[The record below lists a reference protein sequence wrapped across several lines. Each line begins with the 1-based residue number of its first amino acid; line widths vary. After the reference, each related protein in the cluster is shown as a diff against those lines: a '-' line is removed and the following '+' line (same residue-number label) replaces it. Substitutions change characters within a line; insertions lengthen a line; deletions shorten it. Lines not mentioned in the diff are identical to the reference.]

1 MNDLSFL
8 AAGHDPWV
16 VLASVAVAILASYV
30 TLDLSLKVRT
40 PEGGVNRMWWIAG
53 SLVMGTGIWSM
64 HFVGMLALSLPMEIG
79 FTTLLTFI
87 SWLAAVGASVIALG
101 VASGGRYSR
110 RSVALASVAMG
121 AGICAMHYVGMAALD
136 MQPGIVWDWRLVA
149 ASAAIAV
156 AASAAALRI
165 FRLLQRVEA
174 RRRFALQVLAATLMG
189 AAICGMHYTGMAAA
203 SFPAASVCLS
213 ADALG
218 GRSLGAAIAVA
229 TGVLLLGTLLASIL
243 EARLQRVARLL
254 SQSLQE
260 SNARLQSAND
270 ELLQRALSDPLT
282 GLPNRKLFED
292 RLRQAV
298 LRLERVNQKAVVE
311 QLAVMF
317 VDLDGFKPVNDSFG
331 HGAGDQILIAT
342 AQRLIT
348 EARPGDTVARVG
360 GDEFL
365 LLLEGL
371 DAIEDCVQVANR
383 ILRAFAQPFAL
394 ADRQLRISCSIGIA
408 MHALRGDPEKL
419 VAHADAAMYAAK
431 RTGGSSLAFFE
442 PHMAID
448 TADHLQLQSDLRQAL
463 EDNQFEL
470 YYQPKIHG
478 RRHRMSGLE
487 ALVRW
492 NHPRL
497 GIVGPDTF
505 IPLAERFGLIVRLG
519 HWVINEACRQVAAW
533 STEGRHMRVAVNL
546 SVHQLRETSLVDSV
560 EEALRRYGLLGSQL
574 ICEITESVAIQ
585 EREVTTRT
593 FEGLARIGV
602 HLSIDDFGTGYSS
615 LSQLRDL
622 PARQLKIDR
631 SFVKDIESK
640 EDARAVVEAVIKLAH
655 ALRLTVVA
663 EGVETQGQRD
673 VLLGLGCDE
682 LQGFF
687 YARPMRANAVLGWS
701 LDEAAGLAPA
711 A

>member
-1 MNDLSFL
+1 MNDVSYL
-8 AAGHDPWV
+8 ASEHDPWI

-30 TLDLSLKVRT
+30 TLDLSLKVRK
-40 PEGGVNRMWWIAG
+40 PEGGVSKMWWLAG
-53 SLVMGTGIWSM
+53 SLVMGTAIWSM
-64 HFVGMLALSLPMEIG
+64 HFVGMLAFSLPIQLG
-79 FTTLLTFI
+79 FSHLLTFA
-87 SWLAAVGASVIALG
+87 SWLAAVAASVVALG
-101 VASGGRYSR
+101 VASAGRYGLG
-110 RSVALASVAMG
+110 SVAGASVAMG
-121 AGICAMHYVGMAALD
+121 AAICGMHYIGMAALD
-136 MQPGIVWDWRLVA
+136 MTPGIVWDRRLVA

-156 AASAAALRI
+156 AASASSLMI
-165 FRLLQRVEA
+165 FRLLQRVHA
-174 RRRFALQVLAATLMG
+174 RREFATQALAATVMG

-203 SFPAASVCLS
+203 SFPFGSICLS
-213 ADALG
+213 AQELG
-218 GRSLGAAIAVA
+218 GRSLAAIVA
-229 TGVLLLGTLLASIL
+229 IATLMLLLGTLLASIL
-243 EARLQRVARLL
+243 EVRLQRVARQL

-260 SNARLQSAND
+260 SNERLQSAND

-282 GLPNRKLFED
+282 GLPNRLLFED

-298 LRLERVNQKAVVE
+298 QRCGRSHQNAVVE
-311 QLAVMF
+311 QLAVLF
-317 VDLDGFKPVNDSFG
+317 VDLDGFKPVNDTFG
-331 HGAGDQILIAT
+331 HGAGDQILIAS
-342 AQRLIT
+342 AQRLVA
-348 EARPGDTVARVG
+348 EARSGDTVARVG
-360 GDEFL
+360 GDEFV

-371 DAIEDCVQVANR
+371 RDVEDCVAVANR
-383 ILRAFAQPFAL
+383 ILRAFAQPFEVAG
-394 ADRQLRISCSIGIA
+394 RQLRISCSIGIA
-408 MHALRGDPEKL
+408 MHAVQGDAEKL

-442 PHMAID
+442 AHMAID
-448 TADHLQLQSDLRQAL
+448 AADHLQLQSDLRQAL
-463 EDNQFEL
+463 EDNQLEL

-497 GIVGPDTF
+497 GVVGPDTF

-533 STEGRHMRVAVNL
+533 GDEGRHMRVAVNL
-546 SVHQLRETSLVDSV
+546 SVHQLREVSLVDSV
-560 EEALRRYGLLGSQL
+560 EEALRRHGLLGSQL

-585 EREVTTRT
+585 EREITTRI

-631 SFVKDIESK
+631 SFVRDIEGQ

-655 ALRLTVVA
+655 ALQLTVVA

-673 VLLGLGCDE
+673 VLLSLGCDE
-682 LQGFF
+682 LQGYF
-687 YARPMRANAVLGWS
+687 YARPMRASAVLGWS
-701 LDEAAGLAPA
+701 LDASTELTPAG
-711 A
+711 

>member
-1 MNDLSFL
+1 
-8 AAGHDPWV
+8 
-16 VLASVAVAILASYV
+16 
-30 TLDLSLKVRT
+30 
-40 PEGGVNRMWWIAG
+40 
-53 SLVMGTGIWSM
+53 
-64 HFVGMLALSLPMEIG
+64 
-79 FTTLLTFI
+79 
-87 SWLAAVGASVIALG
+87 
-101 VASGGRYSR
+101 
-110 RSVALASVAMG
+110 
-121 AGICAMHYVGMAALD
+121 
-136 MQPGIVWDWRLVA
+136 
-149 ASAAIAV
+149 
-156 AASAAALRI
+156 
-165 FRLLQRVEA
+165 
-174 RRRFALQVLAATLMG
+174 
-189 AAICGMHYTGMAAA
+189 
-203 SFPAASVCLS
+203 
-213 ADALG
+213 
-218 GRSLGAAIAVA
+218 
-229 TGVLLLGTLLASIL
+229 
-243 EARLQRVARLL
+243 
-254 SQSLQE
+254 
-260 SNARLQSAND
+260 
-270 ELLQRALSDPLT
+270 
-282 GLPNRKLFED
+282 
-292 RLRQAV
+292 
-298 LRLERVNQKAVVE
+298 
-311 QLAVMF
+311 
-317 VDLDGFKPVNDSFG
+317 
-331 HGAGDQILIAT
+331 
-342 AQRLIT
+342 
-348 EARPGDTVARVG
+348 
-360 GDEFL
+360 
-365 LLLEGL
+365 
-371 DAIEDCVQVANR
+371 
-383 ILRAFAQPFAL
+383 
-394 ADRQLRISCSIGIA
+394 
-408 MHALRGDPEKL
+408 
-419 VAHADAAMYAAK
+419 
-431 RTGGSSLAFFE
+431 
-442 PHMAID
+442 
-448 TADHLQLQSDLRQAL
+448 
-463 EDNQFEL
+463 
-470 YYQPKIHG
+470 
-478 RRHRMSGLE
+478 MSGLE

-546 SVHQLRETSLVDSV
+546 SVHQLREASLVDSV

>member
-1 MNDLSFL
+1 MNDVSYL
-8 AAGHDPWV
+8 ASEHDPWI

-30 TLDLSLKVRT
+30 TLDLSLKVRK
-40 PEGGVNRMWWIAG
+40 PEGGVSKMWWIAG
-53 SLVMGTGIWSM
+53 SLVMGTAVWSM
-64 HFVGMLALSLPMEIG
+64 HFVGMLAFSLPIQLG
-79 FTTLLTFI
+79 FSHLLTFV
-87 SWLAAVGASVIALG
+87 SWLAAVAASVVALG
-101 VASGGRYSR
+101 VASAGRYSLG
-110 RSVALASVAMG
+110 SVAGASVAMG
-121 AGICAMHYVGMAALD
+121 AGICGMHYIGMAALD
-136 MQPGIVWDWRLVA
+136 MTPGIVWDWRLVA

-156 AASAAALRI
+156 AASASALMI
-165 FRLLQRVEA
+165 FRLLQRVHA
-174 RRRFALQVLAATLMG
+174 RREFATQALAATVMG

-203 SFPAASVCLS
+203 SFPLGSVCLS
-213 ADALG
+213 AQELG
-218 GRSLGAAIAVA
+218 GRSLAAIVA
-229 TGVLLLGTLLASIL
+229 IATLMLLLGTLLASIL
-243 EARLQRVARLL
+243 EVRLQRVARQL

-260 SNARLQSAND
+260 SNERLQSAND

-282 GLPNRKLFED
+282 GLPNRLLFED

-298 LRLERVNQKAVVE
+298 QRFTRSHQSAVVE
-311 QLAVMF
+311 QLAVLF
-317 VDLDGFKPVNDSFG
+317 VDLDGFKPVNDTFG
-331 HGAGDQILIAT
+331 HGAGDQILIAS
-342 AQRLIT
+342 AQRLLA
-348 EARPGDTVARVG
+348 EVRSGDTVARVG
-360 GDEFL
+360 GDEFV

-371 DAIEDCVQVANR
+371 RDVEACVAVANQ
-383 ILRAFAQPFAL
+383 ILRAFAQPFEVVG
-394 ADRQLRISCSIGIA
+394 RQLRISCSIGIA
-408 MHALRGDPEKL
+408 MHSVQGDAEKL

-442 PHMAID
+442 AHMAID
-448 TADHLQLQSDLRQAL
+448 AADHLQLQSDLRQAL
-463 EDNQFEL
+463 EDNQLEL

-497 GIVGPDTF
+497 GVVGPDTF

-533 STEGRHMRVAVNL
+533 GNEGRHMRVAVNL
-546 SVHQLRETSLVDSV
+546 SVHQLREVSLVDSV
-560 EEALRRYGLLGSQL
+560 EEALRRHGLLGSQL

-585 EREVTTRT
+585 EREITTRI

-631 SFVKDIESK
+631 SFVRDIEGQ

-655 ALRLTVVA
+655 ALQLTVVA

-673 VLLGLGCDE
+673 VLLSLGCDE
-682 LQGFF
+682 LQGYF
-687 YARPMRANAVLGWS
+687 YARPMRASAVLGWS
-701 LDEAAGLAPA
+701 LDASTELTPA
-711 A
+711 R

>member
-1 MNDLSFL
+1 MNDVSFL
-8 AAGHDPWV
+8 ASDHDPWIV
-16 VLASVAVAILASYV
+16 VASVAVAILASYV

-40 PEGGVNRMWWIAG
+40 PDGGVSKMWWAAG
-53 SLVMGTGIWSM
+53 SLVMGTAIWSM
-64 HFVGMLALSLPMEIG
+64 HFVGMLAFSLPIELG
-79 FTTLLTFI
+79 FTGLMTFA
-87 SWLAAVGASVIALG
+87 SWLAAVAASVVALG
-101 VASGGRYSR
+101 VASAGRYSLA
-110 RSVALASVAMG
+110 SVVGASVAMG
-121 AGICAMHYVGMAALD
+121 AGICGMHYIGMAALD
-136 MQPGIVWDWRLVA
+136 MKPGIVWDLRLVA
-149 ASAAIAV
+149 VSALIAV
-156 AASAAALRI
+156 AASAAALVI
-165 FRLLQRVEA
+165 FRFLQHVHTRQT
-174 RRRFALQVLAATLMG
+174 FALKVLAATVMG

-203 SFPAASVCLS
+203 RFPLDSVCLS
-213 ADALG
+213 AHALRG
-218 GRSLGAAIAVA
+218 QNLAAIVA
-229 TGVLLLGTLLASIL
+229 ITTFMLLLGTLVASMV
-243 EARLQRVARLL
+243 EARLQRVARQL

-282 GLPNRKLFED
+282 GLPNRHLFED

-298 LRLERVNQKAVVE
+298 HRLERVNEQAVVE
-311 QLAVMF
+311 QLAVLF
-317 VDLDGFKPVNDSFG
+317 VDLDGFKPVNDTFG
-331 HGAGDQILIAT
+331 HGAGDQILVTT
-342 AQRLIT
+342 AQRLIA
-348 EARPGDTVARVG
+348 ESRAGDTVARVG
-360 GDEFL
+360 GDEFV

-371 DAIEDCVQVANR
+371 HAIEDCVQVANR
-383 ILRAFAQPFAL
+383 ILRAFAQPFEVAG
-394 ADRQLRISCSIGIA
+394 RQLRISCSIGIA
-408 MHALRGDPEKL
+408 MHALKGDGEKL

-442 PHMAID
+442 AHMSVD
-448 TADHLQLQSDLRQAL
+448 TADQLQLQSDLRQAL
-463 EDNQFEL
+463 EDDQLEL

-478 RRHRMSGLE
+478 RRHRLSGLE

-497 GIVGPDTF
+497 GVVGPDTF

-533 STEGRHMRVAVNL
+533 GDEGRHMRVAVNL
-546 SVHQLRETSLVDSV
+546 SVHQLREVSLVDSV
-560 EEALRRYGLLGSQL
+560 EEALRRHGLLGSQL

-585 EREVTTRT
+585 EREITTRI

-631 SFVKDIESK
+631 SFVKDIEGK

-673 VLLGLGCDE
+673 VLLDLGCDE
-682 LQGFF
+682 LQGYF
-687 YARPMRANAVLGWS
+687 YARPMRASAVLGWT
-701 LDEAAGLAPA
+701 LDASSALTPA
-711 A
+711 S